1 MPLQIIRQDLTK
13 MEVNAIVNAA
23 NSQLQQGGGVCGAIF
38 AAAGAERLQ
47 AECNTLAPCPVGQAV
62 LTQGYD
68 LPADFIIHT
77 VGPVWQG
84 GDHNEEALLRSCY
97 RSSLTLAQA
106 RGLDS
111 IAFPLISSGIYGYP
125 KDLALQVAMKTIGEF
140 LLEHEMQVSL
150 VVYDA
155 DTVQI
160 SKSQYRE
167 LQEFIDDHYVEEHLL
182 RRSRRNEVSADLA
195 EEESVRYRVPYRE
208 SSPSPKQKSAHAAS
222 QRSFVVKEFSISETF
237 SEMLFRH
244 IDQSGLTDPQ
254 VYRRANMDRRLFSK
268 IRSNTEY
275 QPSKNT
281 ALALAVALKL
291 NLDQT
296 TDLLR
301 RAGYALSPSSK
312 FDLIVEYFIR
322 EQLFD
327 IFEINAV
334 LFEYGQSLLGV

>member
-47 AECNTLAPCPVGQAV
+47 AECNSLAPCPVGQAV

-167 LQEFIDDHYVEEHLL
+167 LQEFIDDHYV
-182 RRSRRNEVSADLA
+182 
-195 EEESVRYRVPYRE
+195 
-208 SSPSPKQKSAHAAS
+208 
-222 QRSFVVKEFSISETF
+222 
-237 SEMLFRH
+237 
-244 IDQSGLTDPQ
+244 
-254 VYRRANMDRRLFSK
+254 
-268 IRSNTEY
+268 
-275 QPSKNT
+275 
-281 ALALAVALKL
+281 
-291 NLDQT
+291 
-296 TDLLR
+296 
-301 RAGYALSPSSK
+301 
-312 FDLIVEYFIR
+312 
-322 EQLFD
+322 
-327 IFEINAV
+327 
-334 LFEYGQSLLGV
+334 

>member
-1 MPLQIIRQDLTK
+1 MPLEIIRQDLTK

-23 NSQLQQGGGVCGAIF
+23 NTQLQQGGGVCGAIF

-62 LTQGYD
+62 LTQGYA

-77 VGPVWQG
+77 AGPVWQG
-84 GDHNEEALLRSCY
+84 GNHNEEALLRSCY
-97 RSSLTLAQA
+97 HSSLTLAQA

-125 KDLALQVAMKTIGEF
+125 KDLALQVATKAIGEF
-140 LLEHEMQVSL
+140 LLAHELQVYL

-155 DTVQI
+155 DAVQI
-160 SKSQYRE
+160 SKSQYRD
-167 LQEFIDDHYVEEHLL
+167 LHEFIDDHYVEEHLL
-182 RRSRRNEVSADLA
+182 RRNRRNEVNIDVW
-195 EEESVRYRVPYRE
+195 EENSPYRVLYRE
-208 SSPSPKQKSAHAAS
+208 SSPSPKQKSAHVAS
-222 QRSFVVKEFSISETF
+222 QRSFSVKDFSLSETF
-237 SEMLFRH
+237 CEMLFRH

-268 IRSNTEY
+268 IRSNMEY

>member
-1 MPLQIIRQDLTK
+1 LPLEIIRHDLTRMK
-13 MEVNAIVNAA
+13 VEAIVNAA
-23 NSQLQQGGGVCGAIF
+23 NTQLQQGGGVCGAIF
-38 AAAGAERLQ
+38 AAAGADRLQ

-62 LTQGYD
+62 LTQAYD

-84 GDHNEEALLRSCY
+84 GEHNEEVLLRSCY
-97 RSSLTLAQA
+97 RSSLTLAKE
-106 RGLDS
+106 RGLHS

-125 KDLALQVAMKTIGEF
+125 KDQALQVAMKAIGEF

-155 DTVQI
+155 DSYQI
-160 SKSQYRE
+160 SKSHYRD
-167 LQEFIDDHYVEEHLL
+167 LQMFIDDNYVEEHLQRRDRL
-182 RRSRRNEVSADLA
+182 RNQRFDVV
-195 EEESVRYRVPYRE
+195 EEKNLYELSYRE
-208 SSPSPKQKSAHAAS
+208 APAIPKQKSAHATS
-222 QRSFVVKEFSISETF
+222 VRSFVVKDFPLSETF

-244 IDQSGLTDPQ
+244 IDQSGLTDPE

-268 IRSNTEY
+268 IRSNPEY

-301 RAGYALSPSSK
+301 RAGYALSPSSM

-334 LFEYGQSLLGV
+334 LFDYKQSLLGV

>member
-1 MPLQIIRQDLTK
+1 M
-13 MEVNAIVNAA
+13 
-23 NSQLQQGGGVCGAIF
+23 
-38 AAAGAERLQ
+38 
-47 AECNTLAPCPVGQAV
+47 
-62 LTQGYD
+62 
-68 LPADFIIHT
+68 
-77 VGPVWQG
+77 
-84 GDHNEEALLRSCY
+84 
-97 RSSLTLAQA
+97 
-106 RGLDS
+106 
-111 IAFPLISSGIYGYP
+111 
-125 KDLALQVAMKTIGEF
+125 
-140 LLEHEMQVSL
+140 
-150 VVYDA
+150 
-155 DTVQI
+155 
-160 SKSQYRE
+160 
-167 LQEFIDDHYVEEHLL
+167 
-182 RRSRRNEVSADLA
+182 SADLA

-222 QRSFVVKEFSISETF
+222 QRSFVVKDFSISETF